1 MKMDSAE
8 TLSYA
13 EIKTVKGK
21 VVPQTTIFS
30 SDQKEKS
37 KERKR
42 ERVKKTA
49 KVKAN

>member
-30 SDQKEKS
+30 SDQKS